1 MKDLVITMPTSSVML
16 QILRKIE
23 ASAEQAATGKVP
35 MDDTYTVKLSR
46 FDIGTVGQCIKSLE
60 ELEREKTRNGKGL
73 SENPNE

>member
-1 MKDLVITMPTSSVML
+1 MPMSSVIL

-23 ASAEQAATGKVP
+23 ASAEQASTGKVP
-35 MDDTYTVKLSR
+35 IDDTYTVNLTR

-73 SENPNE
+73 SENSNE